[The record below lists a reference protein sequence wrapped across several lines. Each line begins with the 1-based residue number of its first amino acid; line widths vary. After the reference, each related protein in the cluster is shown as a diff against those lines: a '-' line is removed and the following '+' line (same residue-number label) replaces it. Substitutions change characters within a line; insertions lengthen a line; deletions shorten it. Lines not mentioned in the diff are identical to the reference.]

1 MVTGCR
7 DSSECAAGSG
17 QLGGFG
23 DGVPVVGT
31 GEEVLWEIL
40 LRFGGGEL
48 VGPGDAG
55 GGAGAG
61 AGGPGFGVIGGGFV
75 GGAAPVVPADGIH
88 FGGEFRVDEN
98 DAGVG
103 TPGATEADHH
113 GTRRTGLDRRLR
125 GCGGWGRGDGY
136 VRAVGG
142 G

>member
-17 QLGGFG
+17 ELGGFG
-23 DGVPVVGT
+23 DGVPVVGAGFGA

-61 AGGPGFGVIGGGFV
+61 AGGPGFGVVGGGFV
-75 GGAAPVVPADGIH
+75 GGAAPVRS
-88 FGGEFRVDEN
+88 EERRVGKEC
-98 DAGVG
+98 
-103 TPGATEADHH
+103 
-113 GTRRTGLDRRLR
+113 RSR
-125 GCGGWGRGDGY
+125 
-136 VRAVGG
+136 
-142 G
+142 